1 MSNMKQKITKAKSKR
16 RDKNVPLSIEDHP
29 IKNFVFGQE
38 VVTEPQEIQ
47 QVSVDKQQR
56 LREHAETVLKPY
68 QFLPG
73 ESGNPSGRP
82 PDLVKGIAM
91 RMGQLKAGAILSEK
105 ELDKLKKLGLATADI
120 TVIESIVLD
129 WATSTNPI
137 KQQMYIERVAG
148 KVPNININAEV
159 SAAVVSK
166 FRDKL
171 TDAELERIGAGEDA
185 LEILLEKI
193 PDVPDIQYSQ
203 GDEEII
209 DASE

>member
-1 MSNMKQKITKAKSKR
+1 MVHMGTQN
-16 RDKNVPLSIEDHP
+16 
-29 IKNFVFGQE
+29 
-38 VVTEPQEIQ
+38 
-47 QVSVDKQQR
+47 
-56 LREHAETVLKPY
+56 LKPMP
-68 QFLPG
+68 PG
-73 ESGNPSGRP
+73 QSANPSGRA
-82 PDLVKGIAM
+82 PDVVKAIAK
-91 RMGQLKAGAILSEK
+91 RIAQLKAGKILGEK
-105 ELDKLKKLGLATADI
+105 ELDKLRRLGLDHADI
-120 TVIESIVLD
+120 TVIESIILD

-137 KQQMYIERVAG
+137 KQQMYIERIAG

-166 FRDKL
+166 FRNKL